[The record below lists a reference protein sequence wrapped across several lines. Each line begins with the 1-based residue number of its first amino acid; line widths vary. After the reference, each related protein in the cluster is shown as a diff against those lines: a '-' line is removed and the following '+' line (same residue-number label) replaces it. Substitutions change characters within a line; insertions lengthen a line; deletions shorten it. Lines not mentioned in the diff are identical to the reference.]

1 MAITPPDTY
10 GAVWKAYS
18 RVGDLALNGQL
29 RRSRRIRRRLRTS
42 LAQLRRIVE
51 NLVERLPE
59 QILH

>member
-1 MAITPPDTY
+1 MF
-10 GAVWKAYS
+10 WKAYS
-18 RVGDLALNGQL
+18 RVCDLELNGQL
-29 RRSRRIRRRLRTS
+29 WHRRSIRRRLRTA